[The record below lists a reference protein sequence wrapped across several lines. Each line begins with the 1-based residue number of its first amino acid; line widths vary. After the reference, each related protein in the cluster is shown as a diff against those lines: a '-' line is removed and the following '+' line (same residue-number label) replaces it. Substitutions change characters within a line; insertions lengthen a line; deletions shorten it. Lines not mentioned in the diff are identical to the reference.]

1 MKLIDKAKQAA
12 VEGAVTT
19 ALGYLEK
26 DPEYKEKI
34 YQTASRLTSENMSEY
49 KVSGVSMTVDPVV
62 VWLDK
67 QKFENFGVEL
77 PSSDWT
83 YDDMLALAEKLTGE
97 KIYMDKD
104 ERRFSLLFFR
114 NIFSRGEIK

>member
-1 MKLIDKAKQAA
+1 
-12 VEGAVTT
+12 
-19 ALGYLEK
+19 
-26 DPEYKEKI
+26 
-34 YQTASRLTSENMSEY
+34 
-49 KVSGVSMTVDPVV
+49 MTVDPVV

-97 KIYMDKD
+97 DPVTGEQTYGIQYYAAGENNIWANQVFWANSLGADIFQYHTNVDDAVVDYMCD
-104 ERRFSLLFFR
+104 
-114 NIFSRGEIK
+114 